1 MGLRC
6 FLALT
11 SQAIL
16 PCPSPMP
23 SSHFHIFQCF
33 LFHDFE
39 PRAEYP
45 IYRGVAKVILQVFL
59 TCYFHCVAFLSAVS
73 RSPAC
78 ILRCC
83 SKQLLPLFL
92 RCPGHLPA
100 TFAFCGV
107 PVICLYIALL
117 PQAIFAFI
125 SAVSRSSAFILHC
138 CPKPLLPLFLRCS
151 SHLPLY
157 CIVAPSHFCL
167 YFCGV
172 PVI

>member
-1 MGLRC
+1 MAQNKVRCALVCMACGKGSPWISTADLSLMSAPLVRYTASFNPKPGAAVCPNRSKDFFPESPCGVGLRC

-73 RSPAC
+73 QSPAC
-78 ILRCC
+78 I
-83 SKQLLPLFL
+83 
-92 RCPGHLPA
+92 
-100 TFAFCGV
+100 
-107 PVICLYIALL
+107 ALL
-117 PQAIFAFI
+117 FQATFAFI
-125 SAVSRSSAFILHC
+125 SAVSQLANSISS
-138 CPKPLLPLFLRCS
+138 
-151 SHLPLY
+151 
-157 CIVAPSHFCL
+157 
-167 YFCGV
+167 
-172 PVI
+172 